1 MTQSPAVEQSLADR
15 SVYLFWNYSISST
28 SRVFISDMMIRVLYE
43 PAGPDFPQPW
53 CLVELFT
60 PRLSTVKV
68 DVKYCYS
75 DVIGF
80 ALSLLLLV
88 IGVDDNT
95 KWCEAL
101 ETWFL
106 IGRGKRGPAGSLTA
120 AGGKRHKDPLLEFL
134 PHRMITVAPAG
145 LRSY

>member
-15 SVYLFWNYSISST
+15 SVYLFWDYSISST
-28 SRVFISDMMIRVLYE
+28 PRVLISDMVIRVLYE
-43 PAGPDFPQPW
+43 PAGPDFPQLW

-68 DVKYCYS
+68 DVKYCCS

-88 IGVDDNT
+88 NT
-95 KWCEAL
+95 KRCEAL

-106 IGRGKRGPAGSLTA
+106 TGRGKREPTGSLTA
-120 AGGKRHKDPLLEFL
+120 AGGKCHKDPLLEFL
-134 PHRMITVAPAG
+134 PHRMITVAPLA
-145 LRSY
+145 LEAIHL